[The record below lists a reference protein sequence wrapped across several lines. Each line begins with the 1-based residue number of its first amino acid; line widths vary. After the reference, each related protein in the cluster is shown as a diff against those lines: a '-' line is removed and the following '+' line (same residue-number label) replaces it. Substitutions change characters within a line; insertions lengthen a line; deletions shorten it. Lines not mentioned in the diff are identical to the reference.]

1 MARTLSQ
8 QMADAHEAE
17 IAEWTGGKVQK
28 GSGNQFHAQGDT
40 KNGEY
45 LVPFPI
51 TSDGKA
57 TMGSSI
63 SVSRAMWQKIVEQT
77 FNQNPAL
84 FLRFYEPHTTR
95 LTVDLDLGVVRAG
108 LLVEL
113 LEKARKW
120 QAVDDYLSN
129 QGTDVSDVDHVIELI
144 RLGQEKRDEVFREL
158 VQLGQELEAD
168 AKITVAKSG
177 CDCCR

>member
-1 MARTLSQ
+1 MS
-8 QMADAHEAE
+8 DAHEAD
-17 IAEWTGGKVQK
+17 IAEWTGGRLQK

-63 SVSRAMWQKIVEQT
+63 SISRAMWQKIVEQT

-129 QGTDVSDVDHVIELI
+129 QGTDVSDDVDHVIELI
-144 RLGQEKRDEVFREL
+144 RLGQEKRDEVFKEL
-158 VQLGQELEAD
+158 VQHDEELGLHESHP
-168 AKITVAKSG
+168 KSG